1 MLTGESKTIHKGIGD
16 RNVYGLFHMNVTGI
30 VKVVRGSSVPTD
42 GVIVYG
48 EGRLDESMLTG
59 ESKTIHKGIG
69 DRNVYGL
76 FHMNVTGID
85 SETALSQII
94 RLVET
99 AQKSKAPIQEY
110 ADYISS
116 LFVPTVLGL
125 SIVTFVV
132 WYVLCEL
139 NVVRV
144 PDSDG
149 KFVFALDFA
158 IATLVVACPCA
169 LGLATPTAVMVGTG
183 GRSMPSAIRKVARM
197 SFHDIR

>member
-1 MLTGESKTIHKGIGD
+1 
-16 RNVYGLFHMNVTGI
+16 
-30 VKVVRGSSVPTD
+30 
-42 GVIVYG
+42 
-48 EGRLDESMLTG
+48 MLTG

-183 GRSMPSAIRKVARM
+183 GRPLFERSLECRSMTSADVEYVGGRSNVVP
-197 SFHDIR
+197 

>member
-1 MLTGESKTIHKGIGD
+1 
-16 RNVYGLFHMNVTGI
+16 
-30 VKVVRGSSVPTD
+30 
-42 GVIVYG
+42 
-48 EGRLDESMLTG
+48 MLTG

-132 WYVLCEL
+132 W
-139 NVVRV
+139 
-144 PDSDG
+144 
-149 KFVFALDFA
+149 
-158 IATLVVACPCA
+158 
-169 LGLATPTAVMVGTG
+169 
-183 GRSMPSAIRKVARM
+183 
-197 SFHDIR
+197 